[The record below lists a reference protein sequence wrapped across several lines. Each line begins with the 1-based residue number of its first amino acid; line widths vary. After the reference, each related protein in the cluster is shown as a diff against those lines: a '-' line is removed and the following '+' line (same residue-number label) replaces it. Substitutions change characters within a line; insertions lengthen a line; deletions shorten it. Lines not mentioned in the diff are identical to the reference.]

1 MTKKLAIIGAGHL
14 AKIYADRCKE
24 LGVKS
29 HCFAWGKGAIARDS
43 VDVFH
48 EISVTE
54 VDEILSI
61 CREIGIDG
69 VVATTEL
76 TVYPC
81 AYVADGLGTPGITPE
96 VARGITNKYRNREAS
111 KDVEGLLQPQYRL
124 YDGDI
129 SSFSDG
135 LEYPVVIKP
144 TSEGGKRGVTVVCN
158 QNDLKEAVAYAEKEK
173 KEHRKSLPNR
183 SFRRE
188 WSARWRASRSMEWH
202 VLFRLRKNGAR
213 ARLTA
218 LNSGI
223 INLLLCLLTFAAR
236 WKTLFLG
243 RLSQLAC

>member
-24 LGVKS
+24 LGVES

-81 AYVADGLGTPGITPE
+81 AYVADGLGTPGIAPE

-173 KEHRKSLPNR
+173 KKNIGNHCRIVHSGGNGVLGGEH
-183 SFRRE
+183 
-188 WSARWRASRSMEWH
+188 
-202 VLFRLRKNGAR
+202 
-213 ARLTA
+213 
-218 LNSGI
+218 
-223 INLLLCLLTFAAR
+223 
-236 WKTLFLG
+236 LG
-243 RLSQLAC
+243 RWNGMYCSGYGKMELRCASLR